1 MNPLVT
7 HATKDINVRN
17 VHNDKFDVQKIAPLG
32 LRPDLKTSVVP
43 SDDVAAVKVIL
54 REYHAMKKETSMYI
68 CRLKDQLRQVFP
80 QFLTV
85 FSKVNGVTT
94 MAVTHEYLTPEAM
107 LAAGVDELSA
117 FMKETVV
124 TGPLSI
130 RKKAELLVE
139 AAQAAQHFG
148 HGNSGIFYLIRH
160 YIEMIRILD
169 AQTKQLLGQVMMDDI
184 LKAGHLSEAHLRLLV
199 DKIHVHEEDGK
210 RSLDICL
217 KAPFRDH
224 LDIYKKGEQTECWV
238 PHSYGFELLDDVI
251 PNNLHKNE

>member
-1 MNPLVT
+1 M
-7 HATKDINVRN
+7 
-17 VHNDKFDVQKIAPLG
+17 
-32 LRPDLKTSVVP
+32 
-43 SDDVAAVKVIL
+43 
-54 REYHAMKKETSMYI
+54 
-68 CRLKDQLRQVFP
+68 
-80 QFLTV
+80 
-85 FSKVNGVTT
+85 
-94 MAVTHEYLTPEAM
+94 
-107 LAAGVDELSA
+107 
-117 FMKETVV
+117 
-124 TGPLSI
+124 
-130 RKKAELLVE
+130 E

>member
-85 FSKVNGVTT
+85 FSKVNGVT
-94 MAVTHEYLTPEAM
+94 
-107 LAAGVDELSA
+107 
-117 FMKETVV
+117 
-124 TGPLSI
+124 
-130 RKKAELLVE
+130 
-139 AAQAAQHFG
+139 
-148 HGNSGIFYLIRH
+148 
-160 YIEMIRILD
+160 
-169 AQTKQLLGQVMMDDI
+169 
-184 LKAGHLSEAHLRLLV
+184 
-199 DKIHVHEEDGK
+199 
-210 RSLDICL
+210 
-217 KAPFRDH
+217 
-224 LDIYKKGEQTECWV
+224 
-238 PHSYGFELLDDVI
+238 
-251 PNNLHKNE
+251 

>member
-85 FSKVNGVTT
+85 FSKVNGVTA
-94 MAVTHEYLTPEAM
+94 MAVTPFTLEKTVRNCGNTCRSWSFRRQIYMEVSFFMAWYSRRITLT
-107 LAAGVDELSA
+107 AATSSLGTTEVFRSGRRPSGAIFWTSNLSLWTLRTLMSLVA
-117 FMKETVV
+117 WV
-124 TGPLSI
+124 T
-130 RKKAELLVE
+130 R
-139 AAQAAQHFG
+139 
-148 HGNSGIFYLIRH
+148 
-160 YIEMIRILD
+160 
-169 AQTKQLLGQVMMDDI
+169 
-184 LKAGHLSEAHLRLLV
+184 
-199 DKIHVHEEDGK
+199 
-210 RSLDICL
+210 
-217 KAPFRDH
+217 
-224 LDIYKKGEQTECWV
+224 
-238 PHSYGFELLDDVI
+238 GF
-251 PNNLHKNE
+251 KM

>member
-1 MNPLVT
+1 M
-7 HATKDINVRN
+7 RN

-85 FSKVNGVTT
+85 FSKVNGVTA

-130 RKKAELLVE
+130 RKKGRTAGGGRP
-139 AAQAAQHFG
+139 AAQHLAWG
-148 HGNSGIFYLIRH
+148 TAGSSTSSGIISR
-160 YIEMIRILD
+160 
-169 AQTKQLLGQVMMDDI
+169 
-184 LKAGHLSEAHLRLLV
+184 
-199 DKIHVHEEDGK
+199 
-210 RSLDICL
+210 
-217 KAPFRDH
+217 
-224 LDIYKKGEQTECWV
+224 
-238 PHSYGFELLDDVI
+238 
-251 PNNLHKNE
+251 